1 MKLVAELLQ
10 TSVDSEA
17 EPNLEADMVDTDM
30 DESTGVASF
39 IVPPVQDACTQ
50 TSAAPKMKSA
60 AVSVRVKGKDK
71 GIVIKID
78 TCSIYIC
85 II

>member
-1 MKLVAELLQ
+1 
-10 TSVDSEA
+10 
-17 EPNLEADMVDTDM
+17 MVDTDIPYM

-78 TCSIYIC
+78 TCSIHMHNILSYS
-85 II
+85 